1 METEN
6 QTRQN
11 FDKTKL
17 ILPGAILIAGILIS
31 GSLLYNN
38 LNKPNVGLKTAQIQ
52 QGAGAGDEE
61 PVDVSADDDAMLGNK
76 KAKVAIIEFSDFQC
90 PFCRSF
96 WKDTLPL
103 IKKEYVDT
111 GKAYFVYRDFP
122 LSFHPGAQPAAE
134 ASECAREQGKFWEFH
149 DKIFGEQDKLGQ
161 GTIQF
166 GVEEIKK
173 WAGESGLDAA
183 KFNQCLDSGKY
194 KSEVEKDFT
203 DGSAAGVNGTPTLFV
218 NGKKVV
224 GAQPFAVFK
233 TMIEDELK

>member
-1 METEN
+1 MEDEN
-6 QTRQN
+6 R

-17 ILPGAILIAGILIS
+17 ILPAAILIAGILIS
-31 GSLLYNN
+31 GSLFYNN
-38 LNKPNVGLKTAQIQ
+38 LNKLNLGSKTAQIQ
-52 QGAGAGDEE
+52 QRAGAGDDG
-61 PVDVSADDDAMLGNK
+61 PVDVSADNDAMLGSK

-122 LSFHPGAQPAAE
+122 LSFHSGAQSAAE
-134 ASECAREQGKFWEFH
+134 AAECARDQDKYWEFH
-149 DKIFGEQDKLGQ
+149 DKIFGEQEKLGQ

-173 WAGESGLDAA
+173 WARESGLDTA

-194 KSEVEKDFT
+194 KSEVEKDIA
-203 DGSAAGVNGTPTLFV
+203 DGSSAGVSGTPTLFV
-218 NGKKVV
+218 NGKKFV
-224 GAQPFAVFK
+224 GAQPFLVFK
-233 TMIEDELK
+233 AAIEEELK